1 MCLWNELDNFYIQFD
16 MLTVFIISL
25 NLLNLFALAYL
36 FMGQISA
43 SIVQ

>member
-1 MCLWNELDNFYIQFD
+1 MCLWNELNNFCAQFN
-16 MLTVFIISL
+16 MHTVFIISL
-25 NLLNLFALAYL
+25 GPLNLFVLAYL